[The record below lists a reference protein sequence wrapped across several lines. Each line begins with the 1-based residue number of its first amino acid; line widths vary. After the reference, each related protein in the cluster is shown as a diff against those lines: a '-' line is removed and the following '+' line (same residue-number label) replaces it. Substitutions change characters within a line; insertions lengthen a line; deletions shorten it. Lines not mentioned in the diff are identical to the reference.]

1 MRFKIVNRT
10 GFWDIFSG
18 GVKYYLARNEILPT
32 SDPQLAKE
40 AGKLPFY
47 KCS

>member
-1 MRFKIVNRT
+1 MRFKIVNRA

-18 GVKYYLARNEILPT
+18 GVKYYLARNKILPT
-32 SDPQLAKE
+32 SDPQLAKD

-47 KCS
+47 KM